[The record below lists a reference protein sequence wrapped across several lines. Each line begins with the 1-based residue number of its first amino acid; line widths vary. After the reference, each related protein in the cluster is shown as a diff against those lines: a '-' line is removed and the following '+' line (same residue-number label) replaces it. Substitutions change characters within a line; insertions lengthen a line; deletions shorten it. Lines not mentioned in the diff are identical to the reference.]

1 MSTATAGENPNVWCF
16 ATQGAGSGDERRVRE
31 LLAALEPTLWHF
43 DSTAKL
49 TSGLRLLRD
58 LIGRRPALV
67 VMEGTGSAG
76 GAAVIGARLLAG
88 VRYVVSSGDA
98 VSPYVSLSHPRL
110 APFAGTYER
119 LLCRLSSGFIGWSP
133 YLVGRALTFG
143 APRAMTAANW
153 SARARP
159 DERADRRRE
168 LGIPDEAIVFGLV
181 GSLDWSSRVS
191 YCYGLELVRALT
203 RSRRADIRVV
213 VIGDGSGL
221 ERLRRVAG
229 DEAGRRVILPGR
241 VESAAI
247 PGYLAAMDVASLP
260 QSVDGVGSFRY
271 TTKLSEYLAARLPVV
286 TGEIPLAFDLD
297 DGWMWRL
304 PGDAP
309 WEERYVAALTRLMD
323 TIAADDVAERRGRVP
338 ADLPLFDG
346 TRQRREAAAFISA
359 ILRAQT
365 SA

>member
-1 MSTATAGENPNVWCF
+1 MKRS
-16 ATQGAGSGDERRVRE
+16 S
-31 LLAALEPTLWHF
+31 
-43 DSTAKL
+43 
-49 TSGLRLLRD
+49 
-58 LIGRRPALV
+58 
-67 VMEGTGSAG
+67 SA
-76 GAAVIGARLLAG
+76 
-88 VRYVVSSGDA
+88 SS
-98 VSPYVSLSHPRL
+98 
-110 APFAGTYER
+110 
-119 LLCRLSSGFIGWSP
+119 
-133 YLVGRALTFG
+133 
-143 APRAMTAANW
+143 
-153 SARARP
+153 
-159 DERADRRRE
+159 
-168 LGIPDEAIVFGLV
+168 

-241 VESAAI
+241 LESAAI